1 MPDLRLWRETCKL
14 SISHM
19 LRKQFLETS
28 RGRIAE
34 LLQRGTQTV
43 DALATALKLTPN
55 AVRAQLTVMER
66 DGLVRRAGLLSGATR
81 PSHIYELTP
90 ALEELLSGAYVPLL
104 IHLVRTFSSGLRPA
118 QLEPLLRADRP
129 EPGARVRGGHA
140 AAGRSAGAC
149 PQGERVSQQR
159 ARRRDPCRAAKRR
172 LRPAGPG
179 LSPRGHHRQGAR
191 GLHGDRKPAAGT
203 GRRAGAA
210 VLRSGRPSA
219 SAASRVH
226 SGPRLAR

>member
-1 MPDLRLWRETCKL
+1 
-14 SISHM
+14 M
-19 LRKQFLETS
+19 LRKQFLDTS

-43 DALATALKLTPN
+43 DALATALTLTPN

-104 IHLVRTFSSGLRPA
+104 IHLLRTFSSRLRPA
-118 QLEPLLRADRP
+118 QLEPLLRQTGRSLALEYAGP
-129 EPGARVRGGHA
+129 THLPGDLPARVRKASEFLNSELGAVTRVARRNGGFVLQGQGCPLA
-140 AAGRSAGAC
+140 AITDKEPAVCTVIESLLQELVGASVRQCCDRAGRPTC
-149 PQGERVSQQR
+149 CFEI
-159 ARRRDPCRAAKRR
+159 
-172 LRPAGPG
+172 
-179 LSPRGHHRQGAR
+179 
-191 GLHGDRKPAAGT
+191 
-203 GRRAGAA
+203 
-210 VLRSGRPSA
+210 
-219 SAASRVH
+219 H